1 MINWNPLL
9 SNNVILKSKD
19 FRAGSKLIEHL
30 TLPHF
35 YLNLIG
41 NRLLVLHGLPKLIK
55 QEHGKDG
62 TQDSDHNYRV
72 SNPPYF

>member
-30 TLPHF
+30 TLTHF
-35 YLNLIG
+35 
-41 NRLLVLHGLPKLIK
+41 
-55 QEHGKDG
+55 
-62 TQDSDHNYRV
+62 T
-72 SNPPYF
+72 